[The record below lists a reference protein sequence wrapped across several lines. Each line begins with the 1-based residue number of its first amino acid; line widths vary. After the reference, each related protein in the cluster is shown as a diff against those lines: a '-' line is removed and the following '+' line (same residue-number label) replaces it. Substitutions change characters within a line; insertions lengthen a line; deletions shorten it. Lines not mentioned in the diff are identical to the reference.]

1 MKKLIAGMLS
11 AALLVSTT
19 TLTAF
24 AYAEDDTQESTEA
37 AITEPSVSSSEALTP
52 DGNLTLVDDI
62 GPVTGEGQQFITLVT
77 KAGNTFYL
85 VIDRNDKG
93 EETVH
98 FMNLVDEAD
107 LLALMDEEEAAKYQE
122 AVVTEPVVTEEPQET
137 TEPEPEEETESE
149 KESSSIP
156 FLLLLLAGIG
166 AVGGFLYFKVNGGKK
181 PDKPAAADPDIGYED
196 EEDEIDLPDDED
208 IDDSDDEE
216 IDDSYVDADYDKE
229 ENE

>member
-137 TEPEPEEETESE
+137 TDPEPEEETESE

-196 EEDEIDLPDDED
+196 EDDEIDLPDDED
-208 IDDSDDEE
+208 INSSIDEE
-216 IDDSYVDADYDKE
+216 P
-229 ENE
+229 ENYNDEDRHDQEYLE